1 MAILTFRY
9 GDKTVVAGFR
19 KAEGS
24 PLGFSNLATHS
35 CTKEF
40 DVVRS
45 PTVKVT
51 SISKFNTQNSEDTG
65 AMNQRSDHF
74 SEIKPY
80 PGVTLSSYSELL
92 SHRHGTAERA
102 PMYG

>member
-35 CTKEF
+35 YKKEF
-40 DVVRS
+40 GVVMS
-45 PTVKVT
+45 ITVKV
-51 SISKFNTQNSEDTG
+51 NC
-65 AMNQRSDHF
+65 HF
-74 SEIKPY
+74 
-80 PGVTLSSYSELL
+80 
-92 SHRHGTAERA
+92 
-102 PMYG
+102 